1 MNETKFTTKK
11 LAKLTGVQPATIRDW
26 RRCGLLDGVRV
37 GRGWVFTFRDL
48 VAARSTKRL
57 LGKGIPLKDVS
68 LAVESLRKQEPA
80 KHNPLV
86 RLRMDGLS
94 GRLVLNEGAHWLD
107 LSNGQLSLNL
117 ERSEQSPEVPLH
129 VPSDAQ
135 KTVDGSPMSTFRQIF
150 DRAHQEEESGNW
162 LSAANLYRTLIRIQP
177 DNLEVIVNL
186 GNCHFHQGELGV
198 AIEIYRAALQLHS
211 DCTEAWYNLG
221 NALDESHRFSEA
233 VHAFEMALKLDS
245 TRFEIHF
252 NMALTLEKSGQSDAA
267 HARWQTVLE
276 LAPDEHARQMATLF
290 LEAYSGD

>member
-1 MNETKFTTKK
+1 MNETKFTTRK

-37 GRGWVFTFRDL
+37 GRGWVFGFRDL

-68 LAVESLRKQEPA
+68 LAVESLRKREPA

-107 LSNGQLSLNL
+107 LTNGQLSLNL
-117 ERSEQSPEVPLH
+117 ERNEESPEVPLH
-129 VPSDAQ
+129 GFLDVQ
-135 KTVDGSPMSTFRQIF
+135 KAEDESPMVRFRQIF
-150 DRAHQEEESGNW
+150 ERAHQEEQLGNW
-162 LSAANLYRTLIRIQP
+162 LSAANLYRTLIRMQP

-186 GNCHFHQGELGV
+186 GNCHFHQGDLGV
-198 AIEIYRAALQLHS
+198 AIEIYRAALQLRS

-221 NALDESHRFSEA
+221 NALDESHCFSEA
-233 VHAFEMALKLDS
+233 IHAFEMALKLDPK
-245 TRFEIHF
+245 RFEIHF
-252 NMALTLEKSGQSDAA
+252 NMALTLEKSGQRDAA
-267 HARWQTVLE
+267 HERWHSVLE
-276 LAPDEHARQMATLF
+276 LAPDEHAREMATLF